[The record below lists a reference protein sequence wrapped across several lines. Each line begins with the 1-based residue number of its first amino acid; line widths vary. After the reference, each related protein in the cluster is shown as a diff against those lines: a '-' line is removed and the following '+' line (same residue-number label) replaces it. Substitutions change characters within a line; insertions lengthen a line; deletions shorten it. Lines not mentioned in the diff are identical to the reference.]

1 VSRTPDS
8 RAEQPDQQPDGHRAE
23 QPDQQPEGHRAERP
37 DEGRHADTRRYRG
50 LPSLAIRRPVGTVM
64 LASVVIVL
72 GLFFLR
78 GLPLDLL
85 PSITY
90 PNIRVNVTNRGVEPE
105 VLEETV
111 AKRLEASLA
120 TTENLTRIETDV
132 AEGRVGI
139 NLHFAYGTDIDFA
152 LQDASKNLDRA
163 RGGLPQEADPPT
175 IFKFDPSQAP
185 IYDVAFS
192 SAQRDLVSL
201 RDWVEYRLR
210 PQLLTIPG
218 VASVDVSGGL
228 TREIQVTLD
237 QERLRFYGLTVS
249 QVIDA
254 IRQANQDV
262 AAGRVSSPTREIVG
276 KTTGKFRSVEEVR
289 GVLLAVPGGGGRIPL
304 SEIADVQ
311 DTHREQRL
319 WARLDGVPAVRMNV
333 RKQPNANTVSVAEE
347 VDKQLAAL
355 AASYFIPADIQYATI
370 QNQATFIRNSISSVR
385 NAALIGAT
393 LAMLVVLFFLGSLRK
408 TFVIGLSIPIAIL
421 ATFAMMG
428 LGNLTLNVISLGG
441 LALGVGLL
449 IDNSIV
455 MLENIFRHREE
466 GNESADEA
474 AHEGAAEVQ
483 SAVIAATA
491 TNLAAVVPFLLISGL
506 AALIFRELILTI
518 SFAILASLTVALTV
532 VPMLSA
538 QFAKVRFQ
546 SGLHGLKVLVLF
558 DNLIQGLRGLYAR
571 YMPRVLRWRWAV
583 LGGAVLALWGVS
595 RLASDLG
602 NEFLPQVDDGN
613 ASVMIMMPVG
623 VSALET
629 NRVTLEVEEMVAAMP
644 GVKTQFATAGGM
656 GWGGS
661 TSEMAGR
668 GSITVVLH
676 AAGERGM
683 SAQQWVQQLQQRID
697 ERGFPGARVFVRP
710 PSIRGLRT
718 SAAGAPVALT
728 ITGDDLHELRAIGE
742 ELAYRL
748 RGIPGLEN
756 LTPSADEG
764 TPQLAIELDRERA
777 GYLGLN
783 VATVGQTLRTALDGT
798 IATRFTSGNQEY
810 DLRVRLPREN
820 FTSPEDVGSVALFPG
835 IAGGQPIYLRD
846 VANVYTAAGPTSIT
860 RENQNRIFRLTGD
873 VINEVATVGTVN
885 DSIRARLA
893 GIALPD
899 GYGVIIGGEEEA
911 IRENNRQLA
920 IVVGL
925 AVFLVFVVLAVQ
937 YESVVNP
944 FVILLAMPLS
954 LVGVGLLLWL
964 TGTPMSAPVLL
975 GVILLAGIVVNNA
988 ILLVEYTERARARG
1002 LTRLEAVVQAGTIRL
1017 RPIMMTTLTTI
1028 SGMLPLALGIGQGS
1042 ELMQPLAIAV
1052 VGGLS
1057 VSMILTLFVVP
1068 SAYLILNT
1076 AAERLVVFLTGRAP
1090 SEQQQTAPAPVVARA
1105 GAD

>member
-1 VSRTPDS
+1 MSETRPPDDDQRGQPTERVQRVHRTQ
-8 RAEQPDQQPDGHRAE
+8 RVQQTQREAPPAG
-23 QPDQQPEGHRAERP
+23 
-37 DEGRHADTRRYRG
+37 RRYRG
-50 LPSLAIRRPVGTVM
+50 LPSLAIVRPVGTVM
-64 LASVVIVL
+64 LALVVIVL

-90 PNIRVNVTNRGVEPE
+90 PQIRANVTNRGVEPE

-111 AKRLEASLA
+111 ARRLEASLA
-120 TTENLTRIETDV
+120 TTENLIRIETDI

-139 NLHFAYGTDIDFA
+139 NLHFAYGTDVDFA

-163 RGGLPQEADPPT
+163 RAGLPQEADPPT
-175 IFKFDPSQAP
+175 IFKFDPSQQP

-192 SAQRDLVSL
+192 SAERDLVSL

-210 PQLLTIPG
+210 PQLLTLPG

-228 TREIQVTLD
+228 AREVQVTID

-262 AAGRVSSPTREIVG
+262 AAGRIASATHEMVG
-276 KTTGKFRSVEEVR
+276 KTAGKFRTVEDVR
-289 GVLLAVPGGGGRIPL
+289 TVLLPVRGGGRIPL

-319 WARLDGVPAVRMNV
+319 WARLDGVPAVRMSV
-333 RKQPNANTVSVAEE
+333 RKQPNANTVSVAEA
-347 VDKQLAAL
+347 VDRQIASLA
-355 AASYFIPADIQYATI
+355 SSHFIPSDVRYATI
-370 QNQATFIRNSISSVR
+370 QNQATFIRSSISSVR

-421 ATFAMMG
+421 ATFVMMG

-466 GNESADEA
+466 GNEGAEQA

-538 QFAKVRFQ
+538 QFAKVRFE
-546 SGLHGLKVLVLF
+546 SGLHGLKLLVWF
-558 DNLIQGLRGLYAR
+558 DNGVHALRRLYSR
-571 YMPRVLRWRWAV
+571 IMPGVLRFRWAV
-583 LGGAVLALWGVS
+583 LGAAVLALWGVS
-595 RLASDLG
+595 RLTADLG

-613 ASVMIMMPVG
+613 AMVMVMMPVG
-623 VSALET
+623 ASALET
-629 NRVTLEVEEMVAAMP
+629 NRVTLEVEDMVAAMP
-644 GVKTQFATAGGM
+644 GVRTQFATAGGM
-656 GWGGS
+656 SWGGS
-661 TSEMAGR
+661 TSENAGR
-668 GSITVVLH
+668 GSITVVLEP
-676 AAGERGM
+676 AGARGM
-683 SAQQWVQQLQQRID
+683 SAQQWVQQLQQRVD
-697 ERGFPGARVFVRP
+697 ARGFPGARVFVRP

-718 SAAGAPVALT
+718 SASGAPVALT
-728 ITGDDLHELRAIGE
+728 ITGDDLHELRSIGE

-798 IATRFTSGNQEY
+798 VATRFTSGSQEY

-820 FTSPEDVGSVALFPG
+820 FTSPEDIGSVALFPG
-835 IAGGQPIYLRD
+835 IAGGAPISLRD
-846 VANVYTAAGPTSIT
+846 VARVYTTTGPTTIT

-873 VINEVATVGTVN
+873 VINEVASVGTVN
-885 DSIRARLA
+885 DSIRMRLA
-893 GIALPD
+893 GIELPD

-925 AVFLVFVVLAVQ
+925 AIFLVFVVLAVQ

-944 FVILLAMPLS
+944 FVILFAIPLS

-988 ILLVEYTERARARG
+988 ILLVEYTERARRDG
-1002 LTRLEAVVQAGTIRL
+1002 LSRQEAVVQAGSIRL

-1057 VSMILTLFVVP
+1057 MSMLLTLFVVP
-1068 SAYLILNT
+1068 SAYLIFNT
-1076 AAERLVVFLTGRAP
+1076 AAERLGVFVTGR
-1090 SEQQQTAPAPVVARA
+1090 TPAQPEPKPARVVAHA
-1105 GAD
+1105 GGD

>member
-1 VSRTPDS
+1 MGQERDMK
-8 RAEQPDQQPDGHRAE
+8 EQK
-23 QPDQQPEGHRAERP
+23 
-37 DEGRHADTRRYRG
+37 RYRG
-50 LPSLAIRRPVGTVM
+50 LPSLSIRRPVGTMM
-64 LASVVIVL
+64 LTSVVVVL
-72 GLFFLR
+72 GFFFLG

-85 PSITY
+85 PSIVY
-90 PNIRVNVTNRGVEPE
+90 PQVRANVSNRGVEPQ

-111 AKRLEASLA
+111 AKPLEAALS
-120 TTENLTRIETDV
+120 TTENLIRIETDV
-132 AEGRVGI
+132 SEGRVGV

-163 RGGLPQEADPPT
+163 RAALPQEADPPT
-175 IFKFDPSQAP
+175 IFKFDPSQQP
-185 IYDVAFS
+185 IYEVAFS
-192 SAQRDLVSL
+192 SASRDLVSL

-210 PQLLTIPG
+210 PQLLTIEG
-218 VASVDVSGGL
+218 VASVDISGGL
-228 TREIQVTLD
+228 IREIQVTLD
-237 QERLRFYGLTVS
+237 QERLRSYGLTVS

-254 IRQANQDV
+254 IRAANQDV
-262 AAGRVSSPTREIVG
+262 AAGRVASSTREMVG
-276 KTTGKFRSVEEVR
+276 KTAGKFRSVDDVR
-289 GVLLAVPGGGGRIPL
+289 GVLLTVPGRAMRIPL
-304 SEIADVQ
+304 SEIAQVQ

-319 WARLDGVPAVRMNV
+319 WARLDGIPAVRMNV
-333 RKQPNANTVSVAEE
+333 RKQPNANTVAVAEQI
-347 VDKQLAAL
+347 DQRIQSLD
-355 AASYFIPADIQYATI
+355 ASQFIPGDIKYQTI

-385 NAALIGAT
+385 NAALLGAG
-393 LAMLVVLFFLGSLRK
+393 LAMIVVLMFLGSLRK
-408 TFVIGLSIPIAIL
+408 TFIIGLAIPIAIL
-421 ATFAMMG
+421 ATFVMMG
-428 LGNLTLNVISLGG
+428 ASSLTLNIMSLGG

-466 GNESADEA
+466 GNEDVEQA
-474 AHEGAAEVQ
+474 AHEGASEVQ
-483 SAVIAATA
+483 SAVIASTA

-518 SFAILASLTVALTV
+518 SFAILGSLMVALTV

-538 QFAKVRFQ
+538 QLAKVRFT
-546 SGLHGLKVLVLF
+546 SHIHDLKPFAAF
-558 DNLIQGLRGLYAR
+558 DAGIVRLRGVYAR
-571 YMPRVLRWRWAV
+571 IAPRAFRFRWAIIGV
-583 LGGAVLALWGVS
+583 AVLALFGVS
-595 RLASDLG
+595 QLTKNLG

-613 ASVMIMMPVG
+613 ASVFVGMPPG
-623 VSALET
+623 VSAEET
-629 NRVTLEVEEMVAAMP
+629 NRVTLEVEQMVREMP
-644 GVKTQFATAGGM
+644 GVVTQFATAGGM
-656 GWGGS
+656 FWGGS
-661 TSEMAGR
+661 TSESAGR
-668 GSITVVLH
+668 GSITIVLEP
-676 AAGERGM
+676 ANQRGM
-683 SAQQWVQQLQQRID
+683 SAQQWVQQLQARVD

-718 SAAGAPVALT
+718 NASGSPVALT
-728 ITGDDLHELRAIGE
+728 VTGDDLATLREIGE
-742 ELAYRL
+742 ELVFRL

-756 LTPSADEG
+756 LTPSADES

-783 VATVGQTLRTALDGT
+783 VAAVGQTLRTALDGT
-798 IATRFTSGNQEY
+798 VATRFTSGNQEF
-810 DLRVRLPREN
+810 DLRVMLPRDN

-835 IAGGQPIYLRD
+835 IGGGAPIYLRD
-846 VANVYTAAGPTSIT
+846 VASVYTTAGPTQIN

-873 VINEVATVGTVN
+873 VINEVASVGVVN

-893 GIALPD
+893 TMEIPD

-911 IRENNRQLA
+911 IRESNRQMA

-925 AVFLVFVVLAVQ
+925 AIFLVFVVLAVQ

-944 FVILLAMPLS
+944 FVIIFAIPLS

-988 ILLVEYTERARARG
+988 ILLVEYAEQGRKAG
-1002 LTRLEAVVQAGTIRL
+1002 LPRFEAIVQAGSTRL
-1017 RPIMMTTLTTI
+1017 RPIFMTTLTTV

-1057 VSMILTLFVVP
+1057 VSMLLTLFVVP
-1068 SAYLILNT
+1068 SAYLIFN
-1076 AAERLVVFLTGRAP
+1076 AGAERLMSFLTGRKPAEQAP
-1090 SEQQQTAPAPVVARA
+1090 PRERVPV